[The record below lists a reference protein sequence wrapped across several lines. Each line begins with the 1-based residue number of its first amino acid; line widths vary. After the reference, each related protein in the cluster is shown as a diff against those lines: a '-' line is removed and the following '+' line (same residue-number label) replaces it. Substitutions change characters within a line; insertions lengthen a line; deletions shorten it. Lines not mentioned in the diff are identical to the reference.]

1 MTDLPPFPF
10 EKQAVRAKTRDHP
23 LLACHLLV
31 AMLTEEGIPAAMPEA
46 RATSRFQDNQHVE
59 LIAITGEPITPER
72 VNAYGR
78 NSVIPR
84 YARDD
89 ISEEIEREAVAQ
101 GPIRVGEA
109 VVTSAGRL
117 PYRAVVHAAAMG
129 YADDGSLI
137 PATAERVYA
146 ATRAALAR
154 CAERDLRTVA
164 FPALGTGVGGL
175 DLATC
180 AQAMV
185 QAVRDHATHGA
196 ALPQHIVF
204 VVRNEEAAEAF
215 RRAIAS

>member
-1 MTDLPPFPF
+1 
-10 EKQAVRAKTRDHP
+10 
-23 LLACHLLV
+23 
-31 AMLTEEGIPAAMPEA
+31 MLTEEGIPAAMPEA

-59 LIAITGEPITPER
+59 LTAITGEPTTTEG
-72 VNAYGR
+72 VKAYGR
-78 NSVIPR
+78 NSVVPR
-84 YARDD
+84 NARDD

-175 DLATC
+175 DVATC
-180 AQAMV
+180 AQAMTK
-185 QAVRDHATHGA
+185 AVCAHWASGVTVPARV
-196 ALPQHIVF
+196 VF
-204 VVRNEEAAEAF
+204 VVRDEEARRAF
-215 RRAIAS
+215 EQAIERAIAT